1 MKLKSTLFRTL
12 LPCLLAVM
20 VTGCAEL
27 VVKQVDYA
35 PTLEIPPH
43 ASPTP
48 IEFKNFRVLLPPG
61 TEIGFESGAGPMLL
75 GEFCSWN
82 NYPVSRRVLSRK
94 FEKQY
99 LDLAFE
105 NALES
110 QGYDV
115 TNDVDLEFRADDAA
129 QRAEYFISAK
139 VIDVDLDLCR
149 RGRITSANIFNSA
162 PRAKG
167 KLYAKIEWSVY
178 DALRRTTIYKT
189 TTEGYTRRDYP
200 NTEALELLFMDAFE
214 MAAHNLGADQGF
226 YDLLVHGEKPETISN
241 RLYNQKIDDD
251 YPRNFNP
258 EEEVAISAPPLSK
271 APFSAIAHDARKVA
285 VLVQKSGHGSGF
297 FITKQ
302 GHILTNYHVVGDARR
317 MRIVTGFRKTG
328 ITAEVLRVDRARDVA
343 LLKLEEIP
351 DWLNIDDI
359 MIRPVRTDWPRVGED
374 VYAIGVPKDWKT
386 FRNTVTKGIVSGHRR
401 YKRVGAI
408 RSNFIQADV
417 EIHPG
422 SSGGPMLDQYG
433 NLVGIAVE
441 GYTAG
446 SDNDHSPVG
455 IGLNLFI
462 PIQEALDTLNISYD
476 GQE

>member
-1 MKLKSTLFRTL
+1 MIFGKNTLFLCL
-12 LPCLLAVM
+12 LPLLLC
-20 VTGCAEL
+20 GCAEL
-27 VVKQVDYA
+27 VVKEVDYA
-35 PTLEIPPH
+35 QGYDIPPE

-48 IEFKNFRVLLPPG
+48 IEFKNFRFLLPPG

-99 LDLAFE
+99 IDLAFE

-115 TNDVDLEFRADDAA
+115 ANDVDVEFRREDAA

-149 RGRITSANIFNSA
+149 RGRVTSGNIFNSA

-167 KLYAKIEWSVY
+167 KLYAKIQWSVY
-178 DALRRTTIYKT
+178 DALRRTTVYKT

-214 MAAHNLGADQGF
+214 MAAHNLSADEGF
-226 YDLLVHGEKPETISN
+226 YNLIVLNEKPKQKSN
-241 RLYNQKIDDD
+241 AFYEKKIDND
-251 YPRNFNP
+251 YPRNFDPN
-258 EEEVAISAPPLSK
+258 EEVAIVTPPLSRT
-271 APFSAIAHDARKVA
+271 PFDKIAHDARKVA

-297 FITKQ
+297 FITRE
-302 GHILTNYHVVGDARR
+302 GHILTNYHVVGDSRR
-317 MRIVTGFRKTG
+317 VRIVTAFRKTG
-328 ITAEVLRVDRARDVA
+328 ITAEVLRINKTRDVA

-351 DWLNIDDI
+351 EWLDMDEIL
-359 MIRPVRTDWPRVGED
+359 IRPVRTEWPKVGEEI
-374 VYAIGVPKDWKT
+374 YAVGVPKDWKL
-386 FRNTVTKGIVSGHRR
+386 FRNTLTKGIVSGHRK
-401 YKRVGAI
+401 YKRYGST
-408 RSNFIQADV
+408 RLSFIQGDV

-422 SSGGPMLDQYG
+422 SSGGPLVDEYG
-433 NLVGIAVE
+433 NLVGITVE
-441 GYTAG
+441 GFVTG
-446 SDNDHSPVG
+446 ESPSG

-462 PIQEALDTLNISYD
+462 PIQEALDVLDISYEGD
-476 GQE
+476 E